1 MDRATEVLGQRLF
14 TVVEYDRMVEAGVLA
29 DDDRVELVR
38 GVIREMSPKNSPHS
52 IAIWK
57 IRCVLDDGLRDR
69 AATFQEVPIALEA
82 LDSKPE
88 PDIAVMSHPDG
99 ELFGTDA
106 SEPLLVVEVSDSSL
120 RYDLTEKA
128 ALYAEGR
135 IPDYWMVDLV
145 HRVLVVF
152 RDPRN
157 GVYETRETYQ
167 PGSRIAPVPWPDF
180 EIEVSALFPAEAESS
195 S

>member
-14 TVVEYDRMVEAGVLA
+14 TVMEYDRMVEAGVLA
-29 DDDRVELVR
+29 EDDRVELVR

-99 ELFGTDA
+99 EFFGTDA
-106 SEPLLVVEVSDSSL
+106 SEPLLVV
-120 RYDLTEKA
+120 A
-128 ALYAEGR
+128 
-135 IPDYWMVDLV
+135 
-145 HRVLVVF
+145 
-152 RDPRN
+152 
-157 GVYETRETYQ
+157 
-167 PGSRIAPVPWPDF
+167 
-180 EIEVSALFPAEAESS
+180 
-195 S
+195 

>member
-1 MDRATEVLGQRLF
+1 
-14 TVVEYDRMVEAGVLA
+14 MVEVGVLA
-29 DDDRVELVR
+29 EDERVELIR
-38 GVIREMSPKNSPHS
+38 GVIREMSPKNSRHS

-57 IRCVLDDGLRDR
+57 ITRVLDDGLRKR
-69 AATFQEVPIALEA
+69 AATFSAVPIALET

-88 PDIAVMSHPDG
+88 PDVAVMSHPDG

-128 ALYAEGR
+128 ALYAAGQ
-135 IPDYWMVDLV
+135 IVDYWVVDLE
-145 HRVLVVF
+145 HRGLVVF

-167 PGSRIAPVPWPDF
+167 PSSRIAPVPWPDF
-180 EIEVSALFPAEAESS
+180 ELDVSALFPAEAESQS
-195 S
+195 